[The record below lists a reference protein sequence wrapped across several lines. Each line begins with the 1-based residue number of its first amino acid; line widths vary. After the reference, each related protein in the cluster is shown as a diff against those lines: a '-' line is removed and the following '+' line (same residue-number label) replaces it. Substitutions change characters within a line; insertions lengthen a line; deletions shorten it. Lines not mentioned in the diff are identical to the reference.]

1 MIIGDLAHND
11 FSQGLPV
18 VIADVYHYLNT
29 LILRN

>member
-1 MIIGDLAHND
+1 MIIRDLAHND
-11 FSQGLPV
+11 FSQGLLV